1 MFNNKLSILKYL
13 TLSTVFAFSCS
24 QLAQAE
30 TLKLAIGTSPKDA
43 PAGQALYEWSELIE
57 KYSDGE
63 IETIEYYQNE
73 LGGQQEVFDLLVSGE
88 IDGMLTWP
96 MTSYDKRIGVI
107 YTPYMVTSWDEALK
121 AYSDTGW
128 LSATLNSVYKD
139 IGLKFMGPWPEGF
152 NGVATSKH
160 YATDSAAAK
169 DIKVRTIPAFPFPQT
184 MQALGYQTASID
196 WGEVYT
202 ALQTGVVDG
211 DAGNVIYWDYEYFRD
226 TLDYYVRTKHMFMT
240 AMFLMNDET
249 FADLTETQQAAIR
262 RASNEM
268 VAKQFKE
275 AKKVDNFYVAEAVK
289 SGMKY
294 IELNDEE
301 LKAHATLAREK
312 VWPVMREEL
321 GAEIM
326 DIVTEN
332 AEKL

>member
-1 MFNNKLSILKYL
+1 MFKNKLSFLKNL
-13 TLSTVFAFSCS
+13 TLSTV
-24 QLAQAE
+24 LALSSAQFVQAE
-30 TLKLAIGTSPKDA
+30 TLKLAIGSSPKDA
-43 PAGQALYEWSELIE
+43 PAGQALTEWSELIE
-57 KYSDGE
+57 KYSNGE
-63 IETIEYYQNE
+63 IETREYYQNE

-96 MTSYDKRIGVI
+96 MTSYDKRIGII
-107 YTPYMVTSWDEALK
+107 YTPYMVTSWEEALK
-121 AYSDTGW
+121 AYSENGW
-128 LSATLNSVYKD
+128 LSSTLDGIYKD

-152 NGVATSKH
+152 NGVATSKR
-160 YATDSAAAK
+160 YALQAADAEGL
-169 DIKVRTIPAFPFPQT
+169 KVRTIPVFPFPQT
-184 MQALGYQTASID
+184 MQALGYQTAAID

-275 AKKVDNFYVAEAVK
+275 AKKVDDFYVGEAVK

-294 IELNDEE
+294 FELSDKQ
-301 LKAHATLAREK
+301 LKEHATLAREK
-312 VWPVMREEL
+312 VWPIIREEL

-326 DIVTEN
+326 DNIAVN